1 MSRFVFQ
8 NPYGLR
14 HLECLKWRGLND
26 RDDRCSPAAVKSR
39 ELITSRLERACVP
52 GSMVAYYRNS
62 IASAHLQWMQVVYL
76 HSRMTFH
83 SCWVWTE
90 ARYLGSLLHFQWPSA
105 LRRRHVRADS

>member
-14 HLECLKWRGLND
+14 HLGCLKWRGLND
-26 RDDRCSPAAVKSR
+26 RDDRCSPAAVRGR

-62 IASAHLQWMQVVYL
+62 IASAPFAMD
-76 HSRMTFH
+76 
-83 SCWVWTE
+83 
-90 ARYLGSLLHFQWPSA
+90 AGSLPTQQNDVPFL
-105 LRRRHVRADS
+105 LGVD